1 MESPMSQETEGG
13 LLPRASKELTQSN
26 ELQATQPCQQPHQEL
41 GGTSFPGQA
50 FRWLQPG
57 QHPAWSLSQ
66 DPAQEQPESGP
77 METAKVNVFVL
88 SH

>member
-1 MESPMSQETEGG
+1 MSQETEGG

-50 FRWLQPG
+50 FR
-57 QHPAWSLSQ
+57 
-66 DPAQEQPESGP
+66 
-77 METAKVNVFVL
+77 
-88 SH
+88 